1 MDKQSVIKLKSKLEM
16 LSRGIDPVTNVKYSE
31 DVSLNN
37 WENRLLFNEVVQL
50 LDEILDNKLFQSDKR
65 KKKPFILNSNQ
76 IKDIDISDKPI
87 SISAFVHSINL
98 THSDE
103 NMKKLKASDVT
114 SWLEKQGYLSEIEYY
129 NGCYCRELTEKSHEI
144 GLSQIKRQNQYGNDY
159 NVIIYNRKAQEYII
173 SHLSDISEFI
183 IIKTTLECI
192 VL

>member
-129 NGCYCRELTEKSHEI
+129 NGCYCRKLTE
-144 GLSQIKRQNQYGNDY
+144 
-159 NVIIYNRKAQEYII
+159 EYII

>member
-1 MDKQSVIKLKSKLEM
+1 M
-16 LSRGIDPVTNVKYSE
+16 
-31 DVSLNN
+31 
-37 WENRLLFNEVVQL
+37 
-50 LDEILDNKLFQSDKR
+50 
-65 KKKPFILNSNQ
+65 
-76 IKDIDISDKPI
+76 
-87 SISAFVHSINL
+87 HSINL

-129 NGCYCRELTEKSHEI
+129 NGCYCRKLTEEADEI